1 MAESIK
7 LLVDELKSED
17 ITVRINAVKR
27 ISTIAVALGPERT
40 RQELIPFL
48 TESIDDEDEV
58 LVSLAEELGGFV
70 RFVGGPPYAPCLL
83 PPLEIISQQEE
94 TLVRDQAVAS
104 LVNICEDMSAGDV
117 LQHMVPMITRL
128 SSADWFTSK
137 VSASGVIAVAYRKC
151 TDTATRETL
160 RRTFRALCEDESPM
174 VRRAAS
180 SNLPALARVVEPA
193 IVSSDIV
200 PIFLT
205 LADDEQDSVR
215 LLAVAN
221 CVAVATLLGPDDA
234 AENVLPTFRGCATAK
249 SWRVRYMV
257 ADQIVEL
264 SQSVS
269 KEVVS
274 EEMLPLFVRL
284 LVKDTES
291 EAEVRTA
298 AARKVTAFSKLL
310 PIESVLEVMIPTIA
324 LVASDASQHVRS
336 SLASCVTGM
345 APICGPQHT
354 MAHLIPLFLQLLKDD
369 IPEVRLNIISNIESV
384 NSVVGVAS
392 LSQSL
397 LPAIMDLASDKQ
409 WRVRMAIIE
418 YVPLLAQQLGVEF
431 FESKDNDHLLELCF
445 TWLGDCVFTIREASI
460 NNLKR
465 LALTFGSDWTDAKI
479 VPRVVLLKEHKNYLY
494 RITALF
500 AVTALAEVV
509 GQDALANQLL
519 PLALELAND
528 TVPNIRFNVCK
539 TLATVIGV
547 VNGGS
552 VIAQTR
558 IRPTLQRLQD
568 TDQDPDVKHFAEE
581 AIQLLA

>member
-1 MAESIK
+1 VLFRS
-7 LLVDELKSED
+7 
-17 ITVRINAVKR
+17 VRINAVKR
-27 ISTIAVALGPERT
+27 ISTIAVAMGPERA
-40 RQELIPFL
+40 RLELVPFL

-58 LVSLAEELGGFV
+58 LVTLAEELGGFV
-70 RFVGGPPYAPCLL
+70 RFVGGSAYAPCLL
-83 PPLEIISQQEE
+83 PPLEMIAQQEE

-104 LVNICEDMSAGDV
+104 LVSTCEEMLVSDV
-117 LQHMVPMITRL
+117 VQHMLPLILRL
-128 SSADWFTSK
+128 SAADWFTSK
-137 VSASGVIAVAYRKC
+137 VSAAGLIAVAYRK
-151 TDTATRETL
+151 TADAAARDTL
-160 RRTFRALCEDESPM
+160 RKTFRGLSEDESPM

-180 SNLPALARVVEPA
+180 SNLPAVARAFEPTMVA
-193 IVSSDIV
+193 SDIV

-221 CVAVATLLGPDDA
+221 CVAVATLLSQEDA

-269 KEVVS
+269 KETIT

-298 AARKVTAFSKLL
+298 AARKITAFSKLL
-310 PIESVLEVMIPTIA
+310 PLENVLEVIVPTVT
-324 LVASDASQHVRS
+324 LVAADTSQHVRS
-336 SLASCVTGM
+336 SLASCVTGL
-345 APICGPQHT
+345 APICGPEHS
-354 MAHLIPLFLQLLKDD
+354 MAHLIPLLLQLLKDD

-384 NSVVGVAS
+384 NNVVGVSS

-397 LPAIMDLASDKQ
+397 LPAIMELASDKQ

-431 FESKDNDHLLELCF
+431 FESKDNQHLLELCF
-445 TWLGDCVFTIREASI
+445 TWLGDSVYTIREASI

-465 LALTFGSDWTDAKI
+465 LALTFGAEWTDAKI
-479 VPRVVLLKEHKNYLY
+479 VPRVVQLKEHKNYLY
-494 RITALF
+494 RTTALF
-500 AVTALAEVV
+500 AVSALAEIVS
-509 GQDALANQLL
+509 QDALENKLL
-519 PLALELAND
+519 PMILQLAED
-528 TVPNIRFNVCK
+528 VVPNIRFNLCK
-539 TLATVIGV
+539 TLAVVTVVLGASS
-547 VNGGS
+547 GP
-552 VIAQTR
+552 AQDR
-558 IRPTLQRLQD
+558 IRPILQKLQESD
-568 TDQDPDVKHFAEE
+568 SDKDVRHFAEE
-581 AIQLLA
+581 GLRLFV